1 MKENSIIHLRGL
13 EFFGYHG
20 LLSEEQTLGQR
31 FVVDADIF
39 PSQWI
44 TDTDSINDTIN
55 YAEVYYVI
63 KECVELKRYNL
74 LESLAEEIAAKI
86 LGLFPCSRV
95 RIEVHKPNAPIPG
108 IFRDI
113 SVEIIRENEV

>member
-20 LLSEEQTLGQR
+20 LLREEQTLGQR
-31 FVVDADIF
+31 LVVDADLF
-39 PSQWI
+39 PGQWI
-44 TDTDSINDTIN
+44 TETDSIKDTIN
-55 YAEVYYVI
+55 YAEVYHVI
-63 KECVELKRYNL
+63 KECVESQRYNL
-74 LESLAEEIAAKI
+74 LESLAEAIAAKV
-86 LGLFPCSRV
+86 LGIFPCSKV

-113 SVEIIRENEV
+113 SVEIIREKAG